1 MHRRMGLDL
10 PSSKPSGSSS
20 SRYGSSGS
28 GSRYYYSSVT
38 PSATTHKQ
46 SYNKNKNNHTIKTKY
61 ADELKKR
68 EGNRELRLK
77 KIEKTII
84 FVGCGS

>member
-1 MHRRMGLDL
+1 MHQRMGLDL

-28 GSRYYYSSVT
+28 GSRYCSSSVT

-46 SYNKNKNNHTIKTKY
+46 SHNRIEY
-61 ADELKKR
+61 ADKLKKR
-68 EGNRELRLK
+68 EGNRELR
-77 KIEKTII
+77 
-84 FVGCGS
+84 